1 MCISVFMWQAHPKY
15 PFLILCNRDQIYSRP
30 TYPLAWWW
38 GEETILGGKD
48 GLGGGTWLG
57 STRNGRI
64 AFLTNFREVG
74 TLPHPKSRGELPLRF
89 LQSNNSP
96 LEFAEQVVREAH
108 QYNGFNLVV
117 ADICTSTMVYVFNRP
132 DRDNPS
138 FSLVTPGIH
147 VLANASLDAPW
158 AKAERMRQS
167 FEEFI
172 EEYGENDFPIKEM
185 VEKLM
190 TNRVKDEEWMLPGV
204 QPRER
209 EHPLSAIFVETVLP
223 SGPYGTR
230 SSSALLV
237 KSNQEVTFYEK
248 YLDLNQD
255 PKQWKDKMVTYK
267 INKR

>member
-1 MCISVFMWQAHPKY
+1 MQ
-15 PFLILCNRDQIYSRP
+15 
-30 TYPLAWWW
+30 
-38 GEETILGGKD
+38 
-48 GLGGGTWLG
+48 
-57 STRNGRI
+57 
-64 AFLTNFREVG
+64 
-74 TLPHPKSRGELPLRF
+74 
-89 LQSNNSP
+89 QSNKSP
-96 LEFAEQVVREAH
+96 QEFAEEVVREAH

-117 ADICTSTMVYVFNRP
+117 ADISTSTMVYVFNRP

-158 AKAERMRQS
+158 AKAKRMRQS
-167 FEEFI
+167 FEELI
-172 EEYGENDFPIKEM
+172 EEYGESDLPIKEM

-209 EHPLSAIFVETVLP
+209 EHPLSAIFVETELP
-223 SGPYGTR
+223 SGLYGTR

-267 INKR
+267 INER